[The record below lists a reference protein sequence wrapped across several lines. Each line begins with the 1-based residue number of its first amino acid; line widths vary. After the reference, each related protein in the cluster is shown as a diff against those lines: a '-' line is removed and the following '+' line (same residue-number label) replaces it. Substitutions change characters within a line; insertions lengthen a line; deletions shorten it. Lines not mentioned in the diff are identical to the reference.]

1 MSNFNKTLSKRLR
14 LNHAYGQ
21 LIALIFV
28 PIMILTCV
36 GAFLVL
42 TETSRSAKQQQ
53 LHHASAIL
61 ARYNQIAKDLYTL
74 VELQPDEYDHAQH
87 IMQSMFSEKNLK
99 RAALIDSN
107 GQTYLS
113 IGYRDNRYWPNFTQ
127 NNNFFGPISYNHN
140 NIYGVRIIDTAGKP
154 PVWLLIEMDNQPLE
168 LARYRILIALVITG
182 LMTLLLLLLCLNFY
196 SRRWIAPMY
205 ENTYAI
211 TASQCRHFRPT
222 HRD

>member
-127 NNNFFGPISYNHN
+127 NNNFL
-140 NIYGVRIIDTAGKP
+140 VRSLITIIIFMESVSLIPQEA

-182 LMTLLLLLLCLNFY
+182 LMTLLLLCSVLTFILAAGLHPCMKYVCNY
-196 SRRWIAPMY
+196 SVSMQ
-205 ENTYAI
+205 TL
-211 TASQCRHFRPT
+211 
-222 HRD
+222 

>member
-28 PIMILTCV
+28 PMMILTGV

-42 TETSRSAKQQQ
+42 TETSYSAKQQQ

-74 VELQPDEYDHAQH
+74 VELKPDEYDHAQH

-113 IGYRDNRYWPNFTQ
+113 VGYRDNRYWPNFTQ
-127 NNNFFGPISYNHN
+127 NNSFFGPISYNNN
-140 NIYGVRIIDTAGKP
+140 NIMGFASAISQVKP
-154 PVWLLIEMDNQPLE
+154 LS
-168 LARYRILIALVITG
+168 G
-182 LMTLLLLLLCLNFY
+182 
-196 SRRWIAPMY
+196 
-205 ENTYAI
+205 
-211 TASQCRHFRPT
+211 
-222 HRD
+222 

>member
-182 LMTLLLLLLCLNFY
+182 LMTLLLLLLCLNFILAAGLHPCMKYVCNY
-196 SRRWIAPMY
+196 SVSMQ
-205 ENTYAI
+205 TL
-211 TASQCRHFRPT
+211 
-222 HRD
+222 